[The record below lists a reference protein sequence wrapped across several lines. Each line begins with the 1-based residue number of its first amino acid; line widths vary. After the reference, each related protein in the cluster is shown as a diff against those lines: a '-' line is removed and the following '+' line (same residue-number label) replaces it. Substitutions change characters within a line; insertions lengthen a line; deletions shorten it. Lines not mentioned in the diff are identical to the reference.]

1 MANDAD
7 FSVEAT
13 PSLQQLIEFFVAT
26 LTSPGSLARFADA
39 LAKGVQIGAT
49 VAGGAQI
56 EALKSL
62 PEKKAEIVKEIEDY
76 ATLGFTFL
84 MSKLVGHMLGVEVTT
99 AQIQAG
105 ADRPEESTIGRA
117 IANVVRHGIEG
128 EGGELEPSDDG
139 SMRLVSML
147 AHMTVQSWFEGIILE
162 ELESLHGWLKAPEA
176 VAELGHQL
184 VDSMG
189 LNRLARTAMRPL
201 VRTVATTPLQWKV
214 NKLYRPNQLS
224 EGEILKAFQRGD
236 YTGDEA
242 SEELARLGYSPRRQ
256 DLLIKSAA
264 KRLSVDDVQVLRRAR
279 VLERDYALQNL
290 RDEGYDDVTANYLVT
305 AAEERRYAGI
315 RDDSLSTIM
324 RAFSD
329 REIDE
334 GQLRTL
340 MDGVVDDDIER
351 DLHVNAA
358 QRSRQFNVKHLSH
371 GEVLECVEL
380 GVLAIPDYRRWLE
393 REGYVPDDADALEL
407 RLRVKLEKGAKAA
420 DERQRLAAEKAKAQA
435 DAAAARQKRLDEL
448 EAQRALH
455 ARGSI
460 ADLRRAVARGL
471 IPLDRLAEVLRAE
484 YDADTVQMLLEL
496 AEQDRADYV
505 AQQQRAD
512 DARKRAAQRN
522 IDLGTL
528 EQGVLHH
535 VITVDAYR
543 DAVAERGFAPADV
556 QILTATLAAKL
567 QDQDAATAKR
577 AQAEQAAK
585 VKHIDLGR
593 FERLVR
599 RGIRPLDQYRALLD
613 SLGYDDASI
622 AAMVDLLNADIADDT
637 AARQLRDAARQKST
651 GADLTLEQ
659 MRRAVLLGLKT
670 DQDFQGYLVKLGYT
684 SEAQAVLVAE
694 LRRDVADAE
703 SARLQRQT
711 LEGAAVAVDLP
722 LSRIT
727 AAARLGIITP
737 DAYAQRLEA
746 LGYTDDDIAIEME
759 LLLQEIAQVQAT
771 RAKQT
776 ATDTLAAGRGL
787 SLADIARAVKAGA
800 ASLADYRARAI
811 ALGYTTDDAELLVST
826 LQAEL
831 DALDD
836 ARKRRVTIDGELAAR
851 TLSLGQL
858 EDAVKAGAITLDA
871 YQQQL
876 EAWGYGADDA
886 ELLAALLADTLAK
899 KAAG

>member
-1 MANDAD
+1 MADEQN

-13 PSLQQLIEFFVAT
+13 PSLQQLLEYFVS
-26 LTSPGSLARFADA
+26 LLLSPGSLERFSDA
-39 LAKGVQIGAT
+39 VAKSVQIGAT
-49 VAGGAQI
+49 VAKG
-56 EALKSL
+56 
-62 PEKKAEIVKEIEDY
+62 AEIHASSGLADKKESLADTGYDLARKGIAWALSKVVAHLLGIEP
-76 ATLGFTFL
+76 
-84 MSKLVGHMLGVEVTT
+84 
-99 AQIQAG
+99 
-105 ADRPEESTIGRA
+105 PEELFREGKIKPQESAIG
-117 IANVVRHGIEG
+117 IALARTVMEGIAG
-128 EGGELEPSDDG
+128 EGGELQPGDEAATRFMG
-139 SMRLVSML
+139 ML
-147 AHMTVQSWFEGIILE
+147 AHLTIQSWAEGIIVE
-162 ELESLHGWLKAPEA
+162 EFSSLHGALHPIE
-176 VAELGHQL
+176 EISRLGQDL
-184 VDSMG
+184 IGGMG
-189 LNRLARTAMRPL
+189 LNRLARVAMRPL
-201 VRTVATTPLQWKV
+201 AQTMVATPLDWKY
-214 NKLYRPNQLS
+214 KRTFHPNLLS
-224 EGEILKAFQRGD
+224 EGEIIKAFARGD
-236 YTGDEA
+236 YTADDA
-242 SEELARLGYSPRRQ
+242 AEELARLGYSARRQ
-256 DLLIKSAA
+256 DMMVKSAA
-264 KRLSVDDVQVLRRAR
+264 RRLSVDDVQVLRRAR

-324 RAFSD
+324 RAYSE

-393 REGYVPDDADALEL
+393 REGYAPDDADALEL
-407 RLRVKLEKGAKAA
+407 RLRVRLQKEAKAD
-420 DERQRLAAEKAKAQA
+420 DERKRLAAERAKAQA

-484 YDADTVQMLLEL
+484 YDDDTVQMLLEL
-496 AEQDRADYV
+496 AEQDRADFV

-512 DARKRAAQRN
+512 EARKRAAQRN
-522 IDLGTL
+522 IDLGSL

-535 VITVDAYR
+535 ILTVDAYS
-543 DAVAERGFAPADV
+543 AAITERGFTPADV

-567 QDQDAATAKR
+567 QDQDAAAAKR
-577 AQAEQAAK
+577 ARAEQDAK

-599 RGIRPLDQYRALLD
+599 RGIRTMAQYAALLG
-613 SLGYDDASI
+613 SFGYDDASI
-622 AAMVDLLNADIADDT
+622 AGMVALLQADLADDA
-637 AARQLRDAARQKST
+637 AARKLRDEARQKPA
-651 GADLTLEQ
+651 GVDLTLEQ
-659 MRRAVLLGLKT
+659 FRRAVLLGGRT
-670 DQDFQGYLVKLGYT
+670 DQDFQAYLVRQKYT
-684 SEAQAVLVAE
+684 SDAQAVLVAE

-703 SARLQRQT
+703 TARQQRQT
-711 LEGAAVAVDLP
+711 AEGAADTVDLP

-727 AAARLGIITP
+727 AAARLGIISP
-737 DAYAQRLEA
+737 DAYAERLAA

-759 LLLQEIAQVQAT
+759 LLLQEIADVQAT

-776 ATDTLAAGRGL
+776 AADAAGAARGL
-787 SLADIARAVKAGA
+787 SLSDVARAVKAGR
-800 ASLADYRARAI
+800 ASVNDYRARALD
-811 ALGYTTDDAELLVST
+811 LGYTAADAETLVGT
-826 LQAEL
+826 LEAEI
-831 DALDD
+831 ATLDD
-836 ARKRRVTIDGELAAR
+836 ASRRRVTIDGELAAR

-871 YQQQL
+871 YEQQL

-886 ELLAALLADTLAK
+886 QLLAALLADALAK

>member
-13 PSLQQLIEFFVAT
+13 PSLQQLIEYLVAQ
-26 LTSPGSLARFADA
+26 LTSPGALERIEGAASKAIQKGAATAKGAELKAIPFLANILGEFLAGVEEQVEPIMGPFLAKLAGHLIGEDISVAELRKSAAGGGETAIGGAVARMAFNA
-39 LAKGVQIGAT
+39 LA
-49 VAGGAQI
+49 
-56 EALKSL
+56 
-62 PEKKAEIVKEIEDY
+62 PPD
-76 ATLGFTFL
+76 
-84 MSKLVGHMLGVEVTT
+84 
-99 AQIQAG
+99 
-105 ADRPEESTIGRA
+105 
-117 IANVVRHGIEG
+117 
-128 EGGELEPSDDG
+128 GELEPGDDG
-139 SMRLVSML
+139 AKKMLGTFAQLVFNG
-147 AHMTVQSWFEGIILE
+147 WFEGTAFEMLAT
-162 ELESLHGWLKAPEA
+162 LFPDMDSFES
-176 VAELGHQL
+176 VAELPHEL
-184 VDSMG
+184 VNALG
-189 LNRLARTAMRPL
+189 LSRLARTGLRPL
-201 VRTVATTPLQWKV
+201 ARIAIATPMEWKLNKSHTPTLLGAGDIVR
-214 NKLYRPNQLS
+214 
-224 EGEILKAFQRGD
+224 AFLRGD
-236 YTGDEA
+236 YTADDA
-242 SEELARLGYSPRRQ
+242 AEELARLGYSARRQ
-256 DLLIKSAA
+256 DQLLKNNQ
-264 KRLSVDDVQVLRRAR
+264 KRLSVDDIQVLRRAGA
-279 VLERDYALQNL
+279 LQRDYALQNL
-290 RDEGYDDVTANYLVT
+290 RDEGYDEVTANYLVA

-358 QRSRQFNVKHLSH
+358 ERSRQFNIKHLSH
-371 GEVLECVEL
+371 GEVLECVTL

-393 REGYVPDDADALEL
+393 REGYAPNDADALEL
-407 RLRVKLEKGAKAA
+407 LLRVKLDKAAKAD
-420 DERQRLAAEKAKAQA
+420 DERRRLAAEKAKAQA

-522 IDLGTL
+522 IDLGSL

-535 VITVDAYR
+535 ILTVDAYR

-567 QDQDAATAKR
+567 QDQDAAAAKR
-577 AQAEQAAK
+577 ARAEQDAK

-599 RGIRPLDQYRALLD
+599 RGIRSIDQYRALLD
-613 SLGYDDASI
+613 SLGYDEASI
-622 AAMVDLLNADIADDT
+622 AAMVDLLTADIADDT
-637 AARQLRDAARQKST
+637 AARKLRDAARQKPPA
-651 GADLTLEQ
+651 GDVTLEQ

-670 DQDFQGYLVKLGYT
+670 DQEFQAYLVRQQYT
-684 SEAQAVLVAE
+684 SEAQTVLLAE

-711 LEGAAVAVDLP
+711 SEAAADTVDLP

-737 DAYAQRLEA
+737 DAYAARLQA
-746 LGYTDDDIAIEME
+746 LGYTDDDIAVEME

-776 ATDTLAAGRGL
+776 ATDTLVAGRGL
-787 SLADIARAVKAGA
+787 SLSDVARAVKAGA
-800 ASLADYRARAI
+800 ASMNDYRARAI
-811 ALGYTTDDAELLVST
+811 ALGYTADDAELLVST

-836 ARKRRVTIDGELAAR
+836 ARKRRTTIDGELAAR

-858 EDAVKAGAITLDA
+858 EEAVKAGAITLDA

-886 ELLAALLADTLAK
+886 ELLAALLADALAK
-899 KAAG
+899 KAGG